1 MTQNTTI
8 LGTIVSHTTKTG
20 KTTYKY
26 MLDGK
31 VLRTS
36 VRKNYRY
43 STKDG
48 SVFSSRLDLL
58 CKNES
63 YVREYTW
70 ATERANLTLEA
81 LIAEQNKALKQD
93 IKEYATYTSE
103 KCLQKEIND
112 TLSMYNR
119 YGTLTEERKKDAIE
133 RWTTNFAYWADL
145 AKEGIEK
152 HEALLNDPD
161 ALNEELA
168 RINRGGKARLIDLQ
182 IVEYVD
188 EQ

>member
-1 MTQNTTI
+1 MTQNNTT
-8 LGTIVSHTTKTG
+8 LGTIITHTTKTG

-43 STKDG
+43 STLDG
-48 SVFSSRLDLL
+48 LVFSSRLDLL
-58 CKNES
+58 YKNET

-70 ATERANLTLEA
+70 ATKRANLTLEA
-81 LIAEQNKALKQD
+81 LIAERYADFKRAK
-93 IKEYATYTSE
+93 KEYATYTSKE
-103 KCLQKEIND
+103 ALQKEID
-112 TLSMYNR
+112 QSVRMYSH
-119 YGTLTEERKKDAIE
+119 YATPTPEHIKK
-133 RWTTNFAYWADL
+133 TTDDYTRHFNLWADL
-145 AKEGIEK
+145 AKERMEK
-152 HEALLNDPD
+152 HSALLNDPD

-168 RINRGGKARLIDLQ
+168 RLNRGGKARLAELQ

-188 EQ
+188 ED